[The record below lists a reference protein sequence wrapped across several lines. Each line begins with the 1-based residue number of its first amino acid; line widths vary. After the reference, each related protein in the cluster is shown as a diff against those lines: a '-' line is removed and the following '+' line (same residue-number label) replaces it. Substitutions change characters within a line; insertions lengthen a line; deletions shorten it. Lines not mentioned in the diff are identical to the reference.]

1 MGRRATRRAELAQ
14 HSNPAACSLPC
25 KTWRCRQRGLRV
37 VGETVASAISRD
49 ESALWDPDF
58 DRAAQFV
65 MSPPIRSK

>member
-1 MGRRATRRAELAQ
+1 MRDLACYP
-14 HSNPAACSLPC
+14 SIRLVAYVRTP
-25 KTWRCRQRGLRV
+25 RCRQRGLRV
-37 VGETVASAISRD
+37 VGETVASALARD